1 MTARALGGVLSCC
14 LVLTALSGCAAVTS
28 GWAKL
33 SSVTSGWAKLSSGD
47 TVDAVPEPAL
57 APVERRLTEAALRAE
72 TALTT
77 LAWARA
83 AENPLNPPPL
93 PRIVPAALLRLVTLD
108 WTGPLE
114 TLAAK
119 LSGEAGYSFEVVGR
133 RPVRPVMVAVEAA
146 DKPLILVLRDVG
158 IQAGA
163 AAMLSVDAGRRRI
176 ELAWRPRQGEEVL

>member
-1 MTARALGGVLSCC
+1 MTARGLAGVLSCC
-14 LVLTALSGCAAVTS
+14 LVLTALPGCAAVTS

-33 SSVTSGWAKLSSGD
+33 SS
-47 TVDAVPEPAL
+47 DAAAGTATEPGL

-77 LAWARA
+77 LARVRA
-83 AENPLNPPPL
+83 AENPLDPPPL

-108 WTGPLE
+108 WTGPIE

-119 LSGEAGYSFEVVGR
+119 LAGEAGYRFDVVGR
-133 RPVRPVMVAVEAA
+133 RPVRPVMVAVETA

-163 AAMLSVDAGRRRI
+163 AATLSVDADRRRI
-176 ELAWRPRQGEEVL
+176 ELAWPARRVSEGEEAL